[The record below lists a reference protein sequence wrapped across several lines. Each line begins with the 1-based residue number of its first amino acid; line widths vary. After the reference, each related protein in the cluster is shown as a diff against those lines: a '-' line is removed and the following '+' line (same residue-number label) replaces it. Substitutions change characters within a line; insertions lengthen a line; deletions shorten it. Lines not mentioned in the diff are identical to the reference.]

1 MPSPIRSEFPEGLR
15 YVGLTRLTLDS
26 SRQGTGTRVH
36 AEGFDLGDV
45 FLVLTGSQAL
55 IEEAPALVEERDAWI
70 RELREALIEDG
81 VLEQEGEVYVFQ
93 RDCAF
98 SAPARAT
105 SAILARSAS
114 GHQEWEDESG
124 IKLRDL

>member
-1 MPSPIRSEFPEGLR
+1 MPSPIRSQFPKGLR

-26 SRQGTGTRVH
+26 SRQSTGTRVE
-36 AEGFDLGDV
+36 AVGFDLGDV
-45 FLVLTGSQAL
+45 FIVLAKSQAL
-55 IEEAPALVEERDAWI
+55 IEEAPALVEERDTWI

-81 VLEQEGEVYVFQ
+81 VLKQKGNVYEFQ

-114 GHQEWEDESG
+114 GHQEWEDENH
-124 IKLRDL
+124 IKLKDL